1 MTVKINMI
9 DIKETFK
16 EVLAYLEHMVAEN
29 KITAVAFDTWL
40 SRLEPVSSDE
50 NSVTLRAPSEWAKST
65 VLNRYNSLISE
76 AFLNITGTVPEIK
89 IISDEDT
96 VEDSTPSSEN
106 RLTPQKYEYTFEN
119 FIVGKSNEFARA
131 AALGVAQNPGRE
143 FNPLFIHGPSGL
155 GKTHLIHAIGNRIKH
170 DHPDTNIVYVTGEM
184 FTNELIEAIQK
195 QDTASFRN
203 KFRTADVLLVDDVQF
218 ISGKESTQEEFFHT
232 FNELHSHGSQIVITS
247 DRPPKAIKT
256 LEDRIKTRFE
266 WGLISDI
273 GFPEYETRV
282 AIINSKA
289 DEMGLY
295 LSDEISSYMA
305 TRLNANVRQLEG
317 CIKKISA
324 YQQLMNTP
332 PTLVQVQNIIRE
344 ILSDDDIAPIG
355 SERIINDVA
364 QVYSLKAEDIRSKS
378 RAKQVSTARKV
389 AAYVIKEMTNASL
402 MDIGADLGGRDHATV
417 SFYINDISK
426 QVKND
431 DVMRV
436 MIEDIIMNIKK
447 TASGT

>member
-1 MTVKINMI
+1 
-9 DIKETFK
+9 
-16 EVLAYLEHMVAEN
+16 
-29 KITAVAFDTWL
+29 
-40 SRLEPVSSDE
+40 
-50 NSVTLRAPSEWAKST
+50 
-65 VLNRYNSLISE
+65 
-76 AFLNITGTVPEIK
+76 
-89 IISDEDT
+89 
-96 VEDSTPSSEN
+96 
-106 RLTPQKYEYTFEN
+106 
-119 FIVGKSNEFARA
+119 
-131 AALGVAQNPGRE
+131 
-143 FNPLFIHGPSGL
+143 
-155 GKTHLIHAIGNRIKH
+155 
-170 DHPDTNIVYVTGEM
+170 
-184 FTNELIEAIQK
+184 
-195 QDTASFRN
+195 
-203 KFRTADVLLVDDVQF
+203 
-218 ISGKESTQEEFFHT
+218 
-232 FNELHSHGSQIVITS
+232 
-247 DRPPKAIKT
+247 
-256 LEDRIKTRFE
+256 
-266 WGLISDI
+266 
-273 GFPEYETRV
+273 V

-364 QVYSLKAEDIRSKS
+364 QVYNLKAEDIRSKS